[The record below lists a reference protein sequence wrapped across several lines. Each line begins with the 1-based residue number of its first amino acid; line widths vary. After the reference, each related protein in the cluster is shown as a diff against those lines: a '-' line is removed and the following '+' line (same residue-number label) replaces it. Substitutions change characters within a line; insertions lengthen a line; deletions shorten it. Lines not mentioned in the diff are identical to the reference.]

1 MPVMPTFA
9 DDEDYDEPEEEPE
22 TEEKPEPRPGVTRR
36 KAVRALRALRR
47 RTGNR

>member
-1 MPVMPTFA
+1 MHAFA
-9 DDEDYDEPEEEPE
+9 DDADDDEPEEEPE

-47 RTGNR
+47 RTGNREQ